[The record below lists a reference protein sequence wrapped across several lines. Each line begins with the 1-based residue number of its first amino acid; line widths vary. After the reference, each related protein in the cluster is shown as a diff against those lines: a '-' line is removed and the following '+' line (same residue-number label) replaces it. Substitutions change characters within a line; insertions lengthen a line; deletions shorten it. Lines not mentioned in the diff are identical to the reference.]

1 MKPADSGQR
10 CGRSMRVRF
19 KMEELNKIKELL
31 GTLRVDGWENFEKLV
46 YIKLLIEKLI
56 AAETKEG

>member
-1 MKPADSGQR
+1 MS
-10 CGRSMRVRF
+10 
-19 KMEELNKIKELL
+19 MEELNRIKELL

-56 AAETKEG
+56 SEKMAAETKEG

>member
-1 MKPADSGQR
+1 
-10 CGRSMRVRF
+10 
-19 KMEELNKIKELL
+19 MEELNKIKELL

-56 AAETKEG
+56 SEKMAAETKEG

>member
-1 MKPADSGQR
+1 
-10 CGRSMRVRF
+10 
-19 KMEELNKIKELL
+19 MEELNKIKELL

-56 AAETKEG
+56 AGGNEGGLILGRQNSRRAS